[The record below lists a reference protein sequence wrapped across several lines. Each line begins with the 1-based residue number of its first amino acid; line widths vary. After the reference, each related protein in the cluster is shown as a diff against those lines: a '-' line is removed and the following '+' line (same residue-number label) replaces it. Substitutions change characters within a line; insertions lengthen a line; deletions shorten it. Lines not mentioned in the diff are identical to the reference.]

1 MDNKI
6 VSFFKSNIGKEATNT
21 PSPVGN
27 WLKGV
32 MKYAEQGKLTVE
44 FKIRPEMANPMG
56 FVHGG
61 IFSLIIDEIIGAT
74 IFTLNLDNH
83 FVTVNLNVDY
93 FANIKVGELV
103 IAKSNII
110 KQGKNIINVECVIYN
125 SENKLLAKGSSNLIK
140 NSGIN
145 KRK

>member
-1 MDNKI
+1 MDNEI
-6 VSFFKSNIGKEATNT
+6 VSFFKSNIGKESTNT

-32 MKYAEQGKLTVE
+32 IREVDEGKLTIE

-56 FVHGG
+56 YVHGG

-74 IFTLNLDNH
+74 IFTLNLKNY
-83 FVTVNLNVDY
+83 FVTINLNVDY
-93 FANIKVGELV
+93 FANIKIGELV
-103 IAKSNII
+103 IAKSSII
-110 KQGKNIINVECVIYN
+110 RQGKNIINAECKIFN

-140 NSGIN
+140 NSGIQ
-145 KRK
+145 K

>member
-6 VSFFKSNIGKEATNT
+6 VSFFKSNLNKEITNS

-32 MKYAEQGKLTVE
+32 MKKADKGKLSVE
-44 FKIRPEMANPMG
+44 FKIRPEMTNPMG
-56 FVHGG
+56 YVHGG

-93 FANIKVGELV
+93 FSNVKIGEVVL
-103 IAKSNII
+103 AKSNII
-110 KQGKNIINVECVIYN
+110 KQGKNIINIECNIYN
-125 SENKLLAKGSSNLIK
+125 SENKLLVKGSSNLIK
-140 NSGIN
+140 NSSLI
-145 KRK
+145 K